1 MDEKVVINLIKKQC
15 SKYGN
20 PIVNEIAD
28 LNNDSFKVL
37 ISCLLSLRTKDIT
50 TAKASKRLFIK
61 ADTPYKLVKLSDK
74 EIEKLIYPVGFYK
87 RKSKNLKEVCKH
99 LIENHNGQVPNK
111 EKDLLKIK
119 GVGRKTMNI
128 CLTYAFNN
136 EEGLAVDTHVNRISN
151 RLGWVKTKTP
161 EETELALKEK
171 LDKKYWKDINNVFVQ
186 FGQNICKPVSP
197 YCSKCSV
204 NKYCQ
209 KINVNKSR

>member
-1 MDEKVVINLIKKQC
+1 MDKKVVINLIKKQC
-15 SKYGN
+15 SKYGA

-61 ADTPYKLVKLSDK
+61 ADTPYKLVKLRNK
-74 EIEKLIYPVGFYK
+74 EIEKLVYPVGFYK

-99 LIENHNGQVPNK
+99 LIENHNGRVPNK